1 MAFLQARGACMR
13 LDKTQR
19 RFLAGAVLGLAF
31 FLIEAGVVEILLA
44 MDDACR
50 LQVSRLRLPTDP
62 FAVCMAEWKWYLLRA
77 ISRGILWDGS
87 PLASWLIMGGFYGL
101 VGGLSAQFFRRRGIV
116 VFLLAQAAVV
126 AFLAGLGYVRQFVG

>member
-1 MAFLQARGACMR
+1 MR
-13 LDKTQR
+13 LDRTQR
-19 RFLAGAVLGLAF
+19 RFLAGAALGLAL
-31 FLIEAGVVEILLA
+31 FLVEAGVVEILLA

-62 FAVCMAEWKWYLLRA
+62 FTVCMAEWKWYLLRA
-77 ISRGILWDGS
+77 VSRGILWDGS
-87 PLASWLIMGGFYGL
+87 PLLSWLIMGAFYGL
-101 VGGLSAQFFRRRGIV
+101 VGGLSAQVFRRRGIV